1 LGAYAHLKTGFQ
13 SVGVSAG
20 AQDCKGNNVEIL
32 DFLNT
37 AAAAVTDPRKVFIY
51 RTEPYLQR
59 YCIPKSLLTEARK
72 ALEKIT
78 SSTDSGSK
86 FDQYFSD
93 LANTWGIILA
103 SAGFAFVVSL
113 FYLIIL
119 RWCTGFFIWLTILLY
134 LAAVLALAIVLHKKS
149 YALEEEEKLKMTLTG
164 TSQTTSKKL
173 YWCAVVLY
181 IILSISIIAICT
193 FFKTIELCIA
203 ILKSSA
209 LFVKSHFFVILI
221 PIIVGILIFGYAIF
235 WMFTLVFL
243 WTVGDIKKR
252 ESVFL
257 AEVQWDGT
265 TRNFVYAHLF
275 ALFWHTSFLLYYG
288 QFAIIAAA
296 SLWYFNQGEG
306 EVTHPSPVKTG
317 SWWGFRYHLG
327 SLAFASFILAVIMMI
342 KVILAYIQ
350 KKVAE
355 TKAKNPAAKVVLMIL
370 CVLQCCVDCFERF
383 IKFIT
388 KTGLIMMAISGTNF
402 CTSCRD
408 GITLLL
414 RHPLKFGLIGALGE
428 IFVFLGKIFIGVLT
442 ALGGYIVITT
452 VDKYSKVLFSPV
464 IPTAFFFLIGLTVG
478 SIFMSVYGFAAD
490 AILCCFF
497 VDKEMVE
504 KKGFQISRA
513 PAPLRE
519 FFEENKSDSGESDDD
534 KKPAAKPDY
543 PKS

>member
-1 LGAYAHLKTGFQ
+1 LGAYANLKTGFQ
-13 SVGVSAG
+13 SAGVGSG
-20 AQDCKGNNVEIL
+20 QQDCKGNNVEIL
-32 DFLNT
+32 DFTNT
-37 AAAAVTDPRKVFIY
+37 LAATVTDPRKVFLY
-51 RTEPYLQR
+51 QTRLYLER
-59 YCIPKSLLTEARK
+59 YCLPKSLLEEARK
-72 ALEKIT
+72 ALAKIT
-78 SSTDSGSK
+78 DSTESGSK

-134 LAAVLALAIVLHKKS
+134 LAAVLALAIILHKKS

-164 TSQTTSKKL
+164 TAQTTSRKL

-181 IILSISIIAICT
+181 IIFSISIIAICT

-209 LFVKSHFFVILI
+209 LFVKSHFMVILI

-257 AEVQWDGT
+257 AEVQWDSS

-288 QFAIIAAA
+288 QFSIIAAA

-306 EVTHPSPVKTG
+306 QATHPSPVKTG

-327 SLAFASFILAVIMMI
+327 SLAFASFILALIMAV
-342 KVILAYIQ
+342 KVVLAYIQ

-452 VDKYSKVLFSPV
+452 VEKYSKVLFSPV
-464 IPTAFFFLIGLTVG
+464 IPTVFFFIIGLTVG

-534 KKPAAKPDY
+534 KKPAKPPA
-543 PKS
+543 PK